1 MELVLKGYEMRKC
14 LFIMLIG
21 LLGVS
26 ILVGCDL
33 AQTMLNLIPPDSLL
47 NLSQL
52 QQVDIAGQPNR
63 LIPDYPDYDK
73 DPTCVIPGFC
83 GPNHWYPFSIGQQTS
98 SGATSSTQ

>member
-1 MELVLKGYEMRKC
+1 MRTTHLLVLVS
-14 LFIMLIG
+14 
-21 LLGVS
+21 LLTVS

-33 AQTMLNLIPPDSLL
+33 ANTVFSFIPPDSLL

-63 LIPDYPDYDK
+63 LMPDYPDYDK

-83 GPNHWYPFSIGQQTS
+83 GPNHWYPFSTGQQVT
-98 SGATSSTQ
+98 SGATTSTQ